1 MVNLI
6 KRLDNA
12 LALIEKWVIILCFA
26 LLVFFIVFNI
36 LSRNIFHLPSHKIF
50 EAGPHLVLWIALLGA
65 SLAFKQQRHIRLEL
79 VLRYCS
85 DRFRQWAAVAVG
97 LFGAS
102 VMGILLYTS
111 TVFVKNEIAMFGS
124 WGRLSFIFPVFFGMA
139 LFRYLTGLLYPM
151 PSNPTVDTTQPVQ
164 PPR

>member
-1 MVNLI
+1 MIKLI
-6 KRLDNA
+6 KRLDDA
-12 LALIEKWVIILCFA
+12 LALIEKGVIILCFS

-65 SLAFKQQRHIRLEL
+65 SLALKQQRHIRLEL

-85 DRFRQWAAVAVG
+85 GRLRQRIAVVVS

-102 VMGILLYTS
+102 VMGILLVTS
-111 TVFVKNEIAMFGS
+111 MVFVENEIAMFGS
-124 WGRLSFIFPVFFGMA
+124 WGRLSFIFPIFFSLA
-139 LFRYLTGLLYPM
+139 LFRYLTGLLSRM
-151 PSNPTVDTTQPVQ
+151 PSNTTDETTQPVQ
-164 PPR
+164 PPQ